1 MNKPLTSGITKKEG
15 ENYYSLTFD
24 QSLMIY
30 GLSICNDCTDD
41 ELCEMCEQG
50 REDLIIDHKIA
61 ARIAVGNL
69 KAEHQEART
78 VLIMDYKL
86 IDNIEVDGIDTK
98 DYPDFCDAFI
108 ASADYDGKPMTD
120 EQLDNLNEDS
130 DFVYECVQ
138 NHLF

>member
-1 MNKPLTSGITKKEG
+1 MKKKTKAEVKEM
-15 ENYYSLTFD
+15 SLEV
-24 QSLMIY
+24 LNLIK
-30 GLSICNDCTDD
+30 IITDD
-41 ELCEMCEQG
+41 Y
-50 REDLIIDHKIA
+50 A
-61 ARIAVGNL
+61 AVG
-69 KAEHQEART
+69 T
-78 VLIMDYKL
+78 YKL

-120 EQLDNLNEDS
+120 EQLEELNEDS